1 MASMTDFPTGEEDLP
16 LPSFA
21 EVFGDGSEE
30 TILVPNNPVFAR
42 RRLASRKAGSRA
54 PGEESAGRWT
64 PEEQKLFLDGLMMYG
79 KDWKRM
85 APLIKTRSL
94 VQIRTHA
101 QKVFKKLGMKLT
113 EDRHRVGQKR
123 SLDDMHEDY
132 IDEAQLNKLRASGH
146 LEGLVASGDLHIE
159 GGVSAVMNAAAANAS
174 SSMMPMHHSN
184 AALVAAAAAAAMQG
198 TGNSMQGVGNSML
211 GVVVGPSAA
220 AQQQAA
226 VAAQQQ
232 AAVAAQ
238 QQAAVAAQQQAA
250 VAAQQQAAAVA
261 QQQAAVA
268 AAAAVAMHQQQQ
280 AAFAAALMSAA
291 APPVQ
296 ALVPTAP
303 MQAAQPQAQMMNFN
317 LTSEETAFLQQ
328 QQHQLIQQYQQAQ
341 AQAQAHAQAQ
351 QEHHLQQQHQQVQ
364 LGYLTGAM

>member
-1 MASMTDFPTGEEDLP
+1 MATMADFPTGEEDLP
-16 LPSFA
+16 LPCFA
-21 EVFGDGSEE
+21 EVFGDGTEE

-113 EDRHRVGQKR
+113 EDRNRVAGQKR

-146 LEGLVASGDLHIE
+146 LEGLVASGDIHI
-159 GGVSAVMNAAAANAS
+159 GDGMGPGAA
-174 SSMMPMHHSN
+174 MMPLHHN
-184 AALVAAAAAAAMQG
+184 AALVAAAAAAMGVPAMAP
-198 TGNSMQGVGNSML
+198 
-211 GVVVGPSAA
+211 VVVGAMP
-220 AQQQAA
+220 QQQA
-226 VAAQQQ
+226 
-232 AAVAAQ
+232 
-238 QQAAVAAQQQAA
+238 
-250 VAAQQQAAAVA
+250 
-261 QQQAAVA
+261 AAVA

-280 AAFAAALMSAA
+280 AAFAAALMSAGA
-291 APPVQ
+291 AGVQSMVAPQPPV
-296 ALVPTAP
+296 V
-303 MQAAQPQAQMMNFN
+303 AAQPPMMNFS
-317 LTSEETAFLQQ
+317 LTNEEAAFLQQ
-328 QQHQLIQQYQQAQ
+328 HQQQLLQQYQQV
-341 AQAQAHAQAQ
+341 QAQ
-351 QEHHLQQQHQQVQ
+351 QQAQEQQHLHNLHQQQQQQQQVQ
-364 LGYLTGAM
+364 QQLQMNQMGYMTGPM